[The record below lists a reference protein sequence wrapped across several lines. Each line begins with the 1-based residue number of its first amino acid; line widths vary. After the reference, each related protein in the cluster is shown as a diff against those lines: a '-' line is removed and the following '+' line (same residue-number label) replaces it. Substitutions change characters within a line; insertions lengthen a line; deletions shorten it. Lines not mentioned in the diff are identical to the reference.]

1 MKDVDNGKELAV
13 NTFKTKASA
22 EILSIQYNTSE
33 TYNVKVTSPEFTVK
47 AKSVF
52 EGASLVYYKAGAS
65 VDAIVNTE
73 TDMIAPLTGAA
84 EKRNGLALKL
94 GDSEMAVNFAN
105 CLLIMLLLIRITM
118 NGKTWSEVYS
128 NKTR

>member
-1 MKDVDNGKELAV
+1 MTLFGDLSASGVKILKDVDNGKELAV

-22 EILSIQYNTSE
+22 EILEIKYNSS
-33 TYNVKVTSPEFTVK
+33 TYKVKVTSPEFTVK

-52 EGASLVYYKAGAS
+52 EGARILTRQVFPL
-65 VDAIVNTE
+65 DAIVNTE

-94 GDSEMAVNFAN
+94 GDQ
-105 CLLIMLLLIRITM
+105 R
-118 NGKTWSEVYS
+118 NGCELC
-128 NKTR
+128 